1 MKTNCIIFDLDGVLI
16 NSDFFTVSYCQDFNL
31 DNSVFKPFFGAEF
44 KDCLI
49 GKSDLK
55 EVLQKY
61 LKSWNWNSTVDEF
74 LLYWFNVENKPNN
87 ELINLVDALKQ
98 NGIRCVVATNQEK
111 YRTEFVSSKIGR
123 HFAAIYASY
132 QLQYIKPQKEYFIK
146 LLELE
151 KIKPENCLFIDDSIE
166 NINSASKLGI
176 TSFLYENNKQIM
188 KIIKEKINNN

>member
-1 MKTNCIIFDLDGVLI
+1 MKTNCIIFDLDGVII
-16 NSDFFTVSYCQDFNL
+16 NSDFFTVSYCRDFNVET
-31 DNSVFKPFFGAEF
+31 SVFKAFFETDF

-61 LKSWNWNSTVDEF
+61 LKNWNWNSTVDEF

-98 NGIRCVVATNQEK
+98 NGIRSVIGTNQEK
-111 YRTEFVSSKIGR
+111 YRTQFVSSKIGR

-132 QLQYIKPQKEYFIK
+132 QLQHTKPQEEYFIK

-151 KIKPENCLFIDDSIE
+151 KTKPENCIFIDDSIE
-166 NINSASKLGI
+166 NINSANKLGI
-176 TSFLYENNKQIM
+176 TSFLYESNKQIM
-188 KIIKEKINNN
+188 KLIEGKLNNY